1 MTARTALQHVTH
13 ATRKRAQAADE
24 YRAAIIAARASGA
37 TLRQIADA
45 AGTGPPNVLRI
56 IRRAEGTGNRPACA
70 HCGARPDTT
79 GRYRHAADCPVHEAV
94 SAIIRRN
101 TKGKRP

>member
-13 ATRKRAQAADE
+13 ATRARARATDN
-24 YRAAIIAARASGA
+24 YRTAILDARASGA

-56 IRRAEGTGNRPACA
+56 IRRNSREEN
-70 HCGARPDTT
+70 
-79 GRYRHAADCPVHEAV
+79 
-94 SAIIRRN
+94 
-101 TKGKRP
+101 